1 MDFPLF
7 FKVLNNI
14 ITKNDDF
21 IKDMTIDE
29 ESYDQYLC
37 NRYLSFYHP
46 ALIDLVNETSNKQ
59 NYIPKGEEPLGCYR
73 FTKAYFPKLPS
84 RKIDYHKKP
93 VSKKIQDLGITEED
107 LRLLAQ
113 KKEISV
119 RELKSLLRLQS

>member
-14 ITKNDDF
+14 ITKHNEA
-21 IKDMTIDE
+21 IKDVIINED
-29 ESYDQYLC
+29 SYDQYLC

-73 FTKAYFPKLPS
+73 FTKAYFPKLPGK
-84 RKIDYHKKP
+84 KIDYHKKP

-119 RELKSLLRLQS
+119 RELKSLLRILG